1 MKTPI
6 DAPRSKV
13 MVGLNIIGA
22 WHHHIDMFI
31 TGQADLELRC
41 ALFHTREQRAPE
53 YEEELQTP
61 EVDADLERL
70 KAQIKAYAV
79 EAIKRGIEAEKRQLK
94 SSVEKSF
101 VGMNQQDPAG
111 SVKELAA
118 HYGVTISEYR
128 KLKREGRLDELKK
141 PVTE

>member
-22 WHHHIDMFI
+22 WHHHIDVFI
-31 TGQADLELRC
+31 TGQMDLELRC
-41 ALFHTREQRAPE
+41 ALFHSRAQQAPE

-61 EVDADLERL
+61 EVDADLEQL
-70 KAQIKAYAV
+70 KNQIKSYAFA
-79 EAIKRGIEAEKRQLK
+79 AIKRGIEADKRQVK
-94 SSVEKSF
+94 NDVEKAF
-101 VGMNQQDPAG
+101 KGMNQQDPAG
-111 SVKELAA
+111 SVKDLAA

-128 KLKREGRLDELKK
+128 KLKREGRLDELKNT
-141 PVTE
+141 VTR

>member
-13 MVGLNIIGA
+13 MVGLNLIGS
-22 WHHHIDMFI
+22 WHNHIDLFI

-41 ALFHTREQRAPE
+41 AFFHAKEQKTPE
-53 YEEELQTP
+53 YVEELHNP
-61 EVDADLERL
+61 EVDAALERL
-70 KAQIKAYAV
+70 KKQIMSYAKN
-79 EAIKRGIEAEKRQLK
+79 AIEKGIAAEKRELK
-94 SSVEKSF
+94 NAVAKSF
-101 VGMNQQDPAG
+101 VGMNTQDPAG

-128 KLKREGRLDELKK
+128 KLKREGRLDELKAA
-141 PVTE
+141 TH